1 MAAITANRLANEQ
14 ELARLVQAQETDPIE
29 RQKIEGDILAL
40 KIEQL
45 ELAKEEAAV
54 RKSILDRTQGDAPGT
69 GALNMINMMSTASGE
84 DGAFATASMS
94 ERFAMLNTA
103 SQEFEENIKKFGPEG
118 ELIASINSGMLG
130 MAESFSI
137 FFETMSTDGL
147 TAMDKLKAGAAAV
160 GTTMGAINGDIRQN
174 QAKVQE
180 AAIEREINAEKE
192 MESQRKSGKN

>member
-1 MAAITANRLANEQ
+1 MLQ
-14 ELARLVQAQETDPIE
+14 
-29 RQKIEGDILAL
+29 
-40 KIEQL
+40 
-45 ELAKEEAAV
+45 
-54 RKSILDRTQGDAPGT
+54 GT

-118 ELIASINSGMLG
+118 ELMASINSGMLG

-160 GTTMGAINGDIRQN
+160 STTMSAINGIKQN
-174 QAKVQE
+174 QAKVQ
-180 AAIEREINAEKE
+180 AASRKRNKCREKE
-192 MESQRKSGKN
+192 RWKVKRKSGKN